1 MLKLLS
7 LSMDMPWS
15 IKVVRGPAVAF
26 FITLV
31 VGASFADDD
40 KNVDQEQPVTM
51 ENLQGRIRGKTVRQF
66 FPCYKVS
73 ARLSCAC
80 AGFL

>member
-26 FITLV
+26 VITPV
-31 VGASFADDD
+31 VGASFADEGKDV
-40 KNVDQEQPVTM
+40 NQEQPVTL
-51 ENLQGRIRGKTVRQF
+51 EDLQRRIRGKTVRQF

-73 ARLSCAC
+73 ARLSR